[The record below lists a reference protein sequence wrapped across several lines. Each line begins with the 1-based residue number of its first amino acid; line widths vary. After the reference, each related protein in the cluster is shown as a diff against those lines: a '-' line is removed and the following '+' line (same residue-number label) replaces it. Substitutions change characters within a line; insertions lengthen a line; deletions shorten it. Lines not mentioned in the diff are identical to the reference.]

1 MLAITPRTRYM
12 TYSNSLKV
20 TNISYRS
27 HTFRAILWE
36 NLLLSSG
43 GKCLTRYC
51 LDNSFTDLP
60 QHVILI
66 SQFLSLPWCALT
78 GSNRRHLACKA
89 STLPAEL
96 SAHNVSLITSLV
108 AVSCC
113 LPKLVPLTFPTSR
126 SRRPE
131 WRLRWESN
139 PLTRALQARSRPTRV
154 QALARG
160 AGIEP
165 ASCGPQ
171 PHVLVRQTNRAGAA
185 AWVRTRDAGLFRP
198 ALYQLSYRGKLPTPR
213 FQQVISALFA
223 ASVLWAWTQASLWYL
238 LRDLNPKPYD

>member
-78 GSNRRHLACKA
+78 GSNRRHLACKT

-96 SAHNVSLITSLV
+96 SAHIKLEAQVGVEPTNAGFAGPLPADESPSLGTRCRNRTRILWSV
-108 AVSCC
+108 ATC
-113 LPKLVPLTFPTSR
+113 
-126 SRRPE
+126 
-131 WRLRWESN
+131 
-139 PLTRALQARSRPTRV
+139 SRP
-154 QALARG
+154 L
-160 AGIEP
+160 
-165 ASCGPQ
+165 
-171 PHVLVRQTNRAGAA
+171 
-185 AWVRTRDAGLFRP
+185 D
-198 ALYQLSYRGKLPTPR
+198 
-213 FQQVISALFA
+213 
-223 ASVLWAWTQASLWYL
+223 
-238 LRDLNPKPYD
+238 